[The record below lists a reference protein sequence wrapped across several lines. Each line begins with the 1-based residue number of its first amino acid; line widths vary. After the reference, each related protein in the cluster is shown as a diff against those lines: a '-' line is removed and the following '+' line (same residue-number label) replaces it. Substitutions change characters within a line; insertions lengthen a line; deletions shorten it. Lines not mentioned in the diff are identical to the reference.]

1 MQSTHEFRYKVL
13 GVKTRHE
20 PVEVK
25 LATFSAAQKCKH
37 MLERNGWTAR
47 IMVKMEESNAT
58 R

>member
-1 MQSTHEFRYKVL
+1 MTQEFRYHVL
-13 GVKTRHE
+13 GIKHANKAVD
-20 PVEVK
+20 VV

-47 IMVKMEESNAT
+47 IMVKMEESNAA